1 LSWTEI
7 AKLITIGLQLIVYGA
22 LRQIDQDTMITRPEM
37 SISTVERDTGLG
49 KDTLRVWERR
59 YGFPQPARDH
69 NGERVYPAEQVER
82 LRLIKRLIDQGHRPG
97 KLFAASETE
106 LAALCSPCVAIKECD
121 PEPAEKLVRQTMRLV
136 KAHDVPALRQALS
149 QAMMRM
155 GLQSFVLDVVVPLN
169 QAVGEAWMNGEFAVF
184 EEHLYTEQMKS
195 LLRQAIGSLPPG
207 GGQPRILLTTVP
219 EEQHVLGLLMAEVLL
234 VLDGATCISLGTQTP
249 LFDIQMAALAHR
261 ADIVA
266 VSFSGAFPLRQVLPL
281 LSQLRQLLPAPVELW
296 VGGAGAQRAAAPCGI
311 SMLASLQAAVDAL
324 AAWRKNRRG
333 CD

>member
-1 LSWTEI
+1 
-7 AKLITIGLQLIVYGA
+7 
-22 LRQIDQDTMITRPEM
+22 MITRPEM
-37 SISTVERDTGLG
+37 NISTVERDTGLG

-69 NGERVYPAEQVER
+69 HGERIYPAEQVER

-106 LAALCSPCVAIKECD
+106 LAALCSPCLVDKECD
-121 PEPAEKLVRQTMRLV
+121 PEPAEQLVRQTLRLV

-155 GLQSFVLDVVVPLN
+155 GLHSFVLDVVAPLN

-219 EEQHVLGLLMAEVLL
+219 EEQHILGLLMAEVLL

-266 VSFSGAFPLRQVLPL
+266 VSFSGAFPVRQVLPL

-296 VGGAGAQRAAAPCGI
+296 VGGAGAQRAVTPAGI
-311 SMLASLQAAVDAL
+311 SLLSSLQAVIDAL
-324 AAWRKNRRG
+324 ATWRNSRRG
-333 CD
+333 GD

>member
-1 LSWTEI
+1 
-7 AKLITIGLQLIVYGA
+7 
-22 LRQIDQDTMITRPEM
+22 
-37 SISTVERDTGLG
+37 
-49 KDTLRVWERR
+49 
-59 YGFPQPARDH
+59 
-69 NGERVYPAEQVER
+69 
-82 LRLIKRLIDQGHRPG
+82 LIKRLIDQGHRPG
-97 KLFAASETE
+97 KLFAASEAE
-106 LAALCSPCVAIKECD
+106 LAALCSPCLAIKECD
-121 PEPAEKLVRQTMRLV
+121 PEPAEKLVRQTLRLV

-155 GLQSFVLDVVVPLN
+155 GLQSFVLDVVAPLN

-195 LLRQAIGSLPPG
+195 LLRQAIGRLPPG

-219 EEQHVLGLLMAEVLL
+219 EEQHILGLLMAEVLL

-266 VSFSGAFPLRQVLPL
+266 VSFSGAFPVRQVLPL

-296 VGGAGAQRAAAPCGI
+296 VGGAGAQRAVTPAGI
-311 SMLASLQAAVDAL
+311 SLLSSLQAVIDAL
-324 AAWRKNRRG
+324 ATWRNSRRG
-333 CD
+333 GD